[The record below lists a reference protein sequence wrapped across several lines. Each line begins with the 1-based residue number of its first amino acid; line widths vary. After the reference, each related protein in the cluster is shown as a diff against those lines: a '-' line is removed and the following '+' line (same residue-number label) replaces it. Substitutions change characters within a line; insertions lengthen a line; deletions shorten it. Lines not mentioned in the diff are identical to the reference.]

1 MDLLV
6 QTREILGK
14 KIKSLRKQG
23 FIPAELYGHG
33 LENQHLSV
41 SAKEFGKI
49 FKQAGES
56 TLIKLKVKDGK
67 EFNVLIHDIVKN
79 ALTDEISNIDFYSV
93 KMDEKI
99 KARVPLEFIGESPAV
114 KEKGGVLIKSMHEIE
129 VESLPADLPHHLTV
143 DVSHLTEIGSS
154 LSVINLEA
162 PAKVKILVNPKPL
175 LPALLSPVKEK
186 LAKKVR
192 LALRKLKL
200 KEKRK
205 TGKQEKRI
213 SRTSRSK
220 EIKSPQIK
228 LMKPRVLIDIKGG
241 KDFGPFRLDLGKI

>member
-175 LPALLSPVKEK
+175 LPALLSPVKEEVSEK
-186 LAKKVR
+186 GPVSVEEVKVEGE
-192 LALRKLKL
+192 
-200 KEKRK
+200 EKNRK
-205 TGKQEKRI
+205 TREKE
-213 SRTSRSK
+213 SAEQAAQK
-220 EIKSPQIK
+220 K
-228 LMKPRVLIDIKGG
+228 
-241 KDFGPFRLDLGKI
+241 

>member
-162 PAKVKILVNPKPL
+162 PAKVKILVNPETVI
-175 LPALLSPVKEK
+175 ASVIEPVKEEEVEK
-186 LAKKVR
+186 GPVSVEEVKVEGE
-192 LALRKLKL
+192 
-200 KEKRK
+200 EK
-205 TGKQEKRI
+205 KQEKQE
-213 SRTSRSK
+213 K
-220 EIKSPQIK
+220 ESAEQAAQKK
-228 LMKPRVLIDIKGG
+228 
-241 KDFGPFRLDLGKI
+241 